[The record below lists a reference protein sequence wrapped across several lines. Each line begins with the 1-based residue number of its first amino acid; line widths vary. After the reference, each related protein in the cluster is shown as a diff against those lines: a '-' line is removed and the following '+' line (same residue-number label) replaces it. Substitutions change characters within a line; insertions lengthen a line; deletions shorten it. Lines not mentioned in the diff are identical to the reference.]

1 LTGFP
6 LAIEIK
12 EMKLWENIVRLL
24 SKGSGQTEVKD
35 AEIGTTTAIAANTD
49 ETNKGDATTS

>member
-1 LTGFP
+1 
-6 LAIEIK
+6 
-12 EMKLWENIVRLL
+12 MKLWENIVRLL